1 MTTTPVS
8 TPTGT
13 PVDESAIRDILSGVI
28 DPEIGM
34 NIVALGLVYRVDIS
48 PDQVLVEMTMTSPAC
63 PMGDMIHDEV
73 VTALTET
80 LPEHLTVDVRLVW
93 EPPWN
98 PAMMTQAA
106 KDHFG
111 WTPD

>member
-8 TPTGT
+8 TPNR
-13 PVDESAIRDILSGVI
+13 PLPDEPMIREILSRVI

-34 NIVALGLVYRVDIS
+34 NIVALGLVYRVQIS
-48 PDQVLVEMTMTSPAC
+48 PEQVLVEMTMTSPAC

-73 VTALTET
+73 VTALTEA
-80 LPEHLTVDVRLVW
+80 LPEDLWVDVRLVW

-98 PAMMTQAA
+98 PSLMTQAA